1 VTLTLPQDHRDPGFQ
16 RHIARLM
23 RAEQLYGRDSQ
34 QWRDVLAETWVTDHE
49 FYGPEVETHCP
60 KGHCGQWEIGWPP
73 EVHNAREHMRRRCG
87 VCGSTWLEPKTS

>member
-1 VTLTLPQDHRDPGFQ
+1 MTLTLPQDHRDPGFQ

-34 QWRDVLAETWVTDHE
+34 QWRDVLGETWVTDHE

-60 KGHCGQWEIGWPP
+60 HGHVDGHEIGHPP
-73 EVHNAREHMRRRCG
+73 VNHDGREHVRRRCLT
-87 VCGSTWLEPKTS
+87 CSSTWLEPKTP